1 MKTKKIIF
9 ILPEDYTFSIPS
21 LFSFKKKY
29 KYKICGLIFSKG
41 FFDMKKLIS
50 ILFLFKLKDHINF
63 LIKNLKKKEL
73 EQINKIKNINTNDIN
88 STKVLNFVKKI
99 KPDYMIIISS
109 NQILKK
115 KIFNLP
121 KIKTLNFHGS
131 KLPRYRGVLPIYR
144 AYINKDKNF
153 SITFHEVNEKIDD
166 GCIRGQFKINISK
179 NDKLIDLYHKAFKH
193 FPYLLNKT
201 IKNSKKLENNIKF
214 GSYFSYPSL
223 LQLIL
228 FRLREIFN

>member
-29 KYKICGLIFSKG
+29 NYKISGLIFSKG

-50 ILFLFKLKDHINF
+50 IFFLFNFKDHIKF
-63 LIKNLKKKEL
+63 LIKNFIKKEQ
-73 EQINKIKNINTNDIN
+73 EQINKIKNINTYDVN
-88 STKVLNFVKKI
+88 SRKVFNFIKKI
-99 KPDYMIIISS
+99 NPDYMIVISS

-115 KIFNLP
+115 KIFDLP

-131 KLPRYRGVLPIYR
+131 KLPNYRGVLPIFR

-153 SITFHEVNEKIDD
+153 SITLHEVNERIDD
-166 GCIRGQFKINISK
+166 GCIRGQYKIKITK
-179 NDKLIDLYHKAFKH
+179 NDKLIDLYHKAFRQ

-201 IKNSKKLENNIKF
+201 IKNSKRSKNNVKF
-214 GSYFSYPSL
+214 GSYFSYPTL
-223 LQLIL
+223 VQLIL